1 MTKQINPGGGQ
12 QRYQLAARDRA
23 GADFTPLD
31 FLPELNCGT
40 FHGSRLPELRSLTDR
55 SIACEGQA

>member
-12 QRYQLAARDRA
+12 QGYQLAAGGRA
-23 GADFTPLD
+23 GADSTPLD
-31 FLPELNCGT
+31 FLAELNCGT
-40 FHGSRLPELRSLTDR
+40 FRGSRLPELRSLTDR